1 MLTILLATSAM
12 AQGLVPTYDL
22 TTEHDYKIEVIYQN
36 PDMQESANHQKADA
50 ELWGGHIRCKGVAT
64 RIESCTF
71 VDGVF
76 YWGWLPYGTT
86 EAKVQSFDAPA
97 TIEFIYGPTGR
108 IKSWDMKGDRAA
120 LQLHLTEAYAS
131 RVNQGAWRLDSP
143 DFRRV
148 VGQELEQ
155 RLVLVLASA
164 LDVELPKKGDASAP
178 WKYTSLPYFA
188 RRSQGGLG
196 AAKLTVTKADSKPE
210 STLLTIRGD
219 ATITLLPVQ
228 NEVLP
233 YASGAEQT
241 FYEDLQGAA
250 LINTTDGRILATEIW
265 SFYRSTLPIVGFRTA
280 VYRATAWGEGM
291 TAAPGPVPAP
301 PAH

>member
-1 MLTILLATSAM
+1 MLLATSAF
-12 AQGLVPTYDL
+12 AQGLVPTFDL
-22 TTEHDYKIEVIYQN
+22 TTERDYKIEVIYQN

-50 ELWGGHIRCKGVAT
+50 ELWGGRIRCKGIAT
-64 RIESCTF
+64 RVESCSF
-71 VDGVF
+71 VDNKF
-76 YWGWLPYGTT
+76 YWGWLASWNT
-86 EAKVQSFDAPA
+86 EPTIIEFEAPA
-97 TIEFIYGPTGR
+97 TIELVYGPNGR

-131 RVNQGAWRLDSP
+131 RVNQGSWRLDSP

-155 RLVLVLASA
+155 RLILVITSA
-164 LDVELPKKGDASAP
+164 LDVELPRKGDGAAP

-196 AAKLTVTKADSKPE
+196 AAKITVAVADHKPE
-210 STLLTIRGD
+210 TNLITLRGD

-250 LINTTDGRILATEIW
+250 LISTTDGRILATEIW

-280 VYRATAWGEGM
+280 VYRATAWSDGM
-291 TAAPGPVPAP
+291 VAAPGPVPAP